1 MEVNLKSYTGL
12 GRTAVLAIASI
23 EPLGNKTP
31 WKQDNTISSGILTQ
45 RCMLLICSFMASGHL
60 ILDRASTSVLD
71 LPGLYD
77 KEKWKEARPAIHLCV
92 VASYLA
98 LVRI

>member
-1 MEVNLKSYTGL
+1 M
-12 GRTAVLAIASI
+12 
-23 EPLGNKTP
+23 
-31 WKQDNTISSGILTQ
+31 
-45 RCMLLICSFMASGHL
+45 CSFMASGHL

-71 LPGLYD
+71 LPDLYD

-92 VASYLA
+92 VASNLA

>member
-1 MEVNLKSYTGL
+1 
-12 GRTAVLAIASI
+12 
-23 EPLGNKTP
+23 
-31 WKQDNTISSGILTQ
+31 
-45 RCMLLICSFMASGHL
+45 MLLMCSFMASGHL

-71 LPGLYD
+71 LPDLYD

-92 VASYLA
+92 VASNLA